1 MHFKPNSPEARD
13 ISYHMHGN
21 TNARRHEE
29 IGPMIIEKGE
39 GIYVEDSNGKKY
51 IEALAGLWSVG
62 VGFSE
67 QRLVDAAVKQMKKL
81 PYYHNFTHKSH
92 SPAIELAEKLVNLA
106 PVPMSK
112 AFFTNSGSE
121 ANDTVIKMVWY
132 RANAMGQP
140 RKKKIIARR
149 KGYHGVTVAS
159 GSLTG
164 LPANQISFDLPI
176 ANIMH
181 TSSPHYWRDA
191 AEGESEEQFA
201 TRLAKELETLIL
213 SQGPDTI
220 AAFIGEPV
228 MGAGGV
234 ITPPKTYWE
243 KIQAVL
249 KKYDILL
256 IADEVIC
263 GFGRTGKMFGSE
275 TYSIKPDIMVMSK
288 QISSSYMPIS
298 AFLINDKVYNPI
310 ADESN
315 RLGTFG
321 HGFTAGGHPVA
332 AAVAVENIKIIE
344 ERKLIDN
351 ASNVGAYMQKKLREL
366 SDHPL
371 VGEVR
376 GVGLIAAI
384 ELVADKAKK
393 LPLNGKVGALGAM
406 MNQELVE
413 NGVISRNMGDAL
425 AFCPPMIITKQQIDD
440 LVNIVSRSLDVVSK
454 QLKP

>member
-1 MHFKPNSPEARD
+1 
-13 ISYHMHGN
+13 
-21 TNARRHEE
+21 
-29 IGPMIIEKGE
+29 
-39 GIYVEDSNGKKY
+39 
-51 IEALAGLWSVG
+51 
-62 VGFSE
+62 
-67 QRLVDAAVKQMKKL
+67 
-81 PYYHNFTHKSH
+81 
-92 SPAIELAEKLVNLA
+92 
-106 PVPMSK
+106 
-112 AFFTNSGSE
+112 
-121 ANDTVIKMVWY
+121 
-132 RANAMGQP
+132 
-140 RKKKIIARR
+140 
-149 KGYHGVTVAS
+149 
-159 GSLTG
+159 
-164 LPANQISFDLPI
+164 
-176 ANIMH
+176 
-181 TSSPHYWRDA
+181 
-191 AEGESEEQFA
+191 
-201 TRLAKELETLIL
+201 
-213 SQGPDTI
+213 
-220 AAFIGEPV
+220 
-228 MGAGGV
+228 
-234 ITPPKTYWE
+234 
-243 KIQAVL
+243 
-249 KKYDILL
+249 
-256 IADEVIC
+256 
-263 GFGRTGKMFGSE
+263 
-275 TYSIKPDIMVMSK
+275 MVMSK

-344 ERKLIDN
+344 ERKLVDN

-393 LPLNGKVGALGAM
+393 LPLNGKVGALGTM

-425 AFCPPMIITKQQIDD
+425 AFCPPMIITKQQVDD